1 MPQQTGMVKPHTQH
15 RGEQQLTWKKHLP
28 APGKPPQTSA
38 GKHRGCESSRRF
50 GCSPVPSF
58 SSAHHLTVL
67 LPPSSS
73 LWAHRR
79 LPQDQPG
86 VRGVQGAE
94 SQAQTHPRDKPCCS
108 GASPEGGVG
117 IYVWS
122 STAGSGIPGS
132 ALLCVPAA
140 TWVWDCQQTLP
151 ATLTSNLCWVGVYMA
166 TFQPCRQQE
175 PLPCVTSQTQ
185 RGWVVLGGWECDL
198 PWPGLP
204 HSVKFLNFSVF
215 PLHKI

>member
-1 MPQQTGMVKPHTQH
+1 MVKPHTQH

-38 GKHRGCESSRRF
+38 GKHRRCESSRRF

-58 SSAHHLTVL
+58 SSAHHLTGPAASIQLPVGSQTAPPGPAWCKRSAGSREPGTDTPQGQTL
-67 LPPSSS
+67 L
-73 LWAHRR
+73 LWCLPRR
-79 LPQDQPG
+79 
-86 VRGVQGAE
+86 
-94 SQAQTHPRDKPCCS
+94 
-108 GASPEGGVG
+108 
-117 IYVWS
+117 S

-185 RGWVVLGGWECDL
+185 RGWVVLGGWERDL